1 MKQSIFN
8 RYSILG
14 VLQSFLLLLSPAPLL
29 AQTWIDPYVVGEYR
43 NDVVFEGE
51 FDGTDMCIWADIVEF
66 DFSGLAF
73 PTGIELA
80 LVVDEP
86 DPASTELVVNVYD
99 PVAPSDLF
107 PITPSTTGLSLGSTT
122 GIATIRF
129 HLTAHGTPTIAEEIY
144 SCWIEYFTDI
154 EPCWNTFHLITAESF
169 VPCFTELPTGIH
181 EAEKPAFS
189 FASQN
194 SQITISPDIS
204 GKLELIDITGRVL
217 HSGNVVQGTT
227 HVFSVALSGIII
239 ARLTGAERTFSQ
251 KIFIN

>member
-1 MKQSIFN
+1 MK
-8 RYSILG
+8 YL
-14 VLQSFLLLLSPAPLL
+14 LALLLLSPAPLM

-99 PVAPSDLF
+99 PVAPGDSF
-107 PITPSTTGLSLGSTT
+107 PFTPSTTELSLGSIT

-129 HLTAHGTPTIAEEIY
+129 HITAHGTPTIAEELY
-144 SCWIEYFTDI
+144 SCWIDHFTDT
-154 EPCWNTFHLITAESF
+154 EPCWNTFHLITGESF
-169 VPCFTELPTGIH
+169 VPCFTELPTSIQ
-181 EAEKPAFS
+181 EAQKPTFS
-189 FASQN
+189 FASQ
-194 SQITISPDIS
+194 SGQLTISPDIS
-204 GKLELIDITGRVL
+204 GTLDLLDITGRVL
-217 HSGNVVQGTT
+217 HAEQVMQGATRVFPVVSSNV
-227 HVFSVALSGIII
+227 II

-251 KIFIN
+251 KIFVN

>member
-1 MKQSIFN
+1 MKQ
-8 RYSILG
+8 L
-14 VLQSFLLLLSPAPLL
+14 LALLLLSPATLL
-29 AQTWIDPYVVGEYR
+29 AQAWIDPYVVGEYR

-99 PVAPSDLF
+99 PVAPGDSF
-107 PITPSTTGLSLGSTT
+107 PITPSTTSLSLGSIT

-129 HLTAHGTPTIAEEIY
+129 HITAHGTPTIAEELY
-144 SCWIEYFTDI
+144 SCWIDHFVTLEN
-154 EPCWNTFHLITAESF
+154 CWNTFHLITGESF
-169 VPCFTELPTGIH
+169 APCVTELPTSIQ
-181 EAEKPAFS
+181 EAQKPTFS
-189 FASQN
+189 FTSQ
-194 SQITISPDIS
+194 SGQLSITPDFS
-204 GKLELIDITGRVL
+204 GTLELIDITGRVL
-217 HSGNVVQGTT
+217 HSGSVLQGAT
-227 HVFSVALSGIII
+227 HVFPVISSGIII
-239 ARLTGAERTFSQ
+239 ARLVDGERAYSQ